1 LCCPCDRFQIMAYVQ
16 TRKNKDNPILLLFPL
31 PFYTSHRI
39 YYEEDLEEVGI
50 HKVLDGLSEEMHHAI
65 LDHARTLANV
75 QPELAFHFLLK
86 FPELLQRI
94 NVEDLD
100 RWVSVALDIYDSK
113 GLEPARDFVVDLD
126 RHPLFIRH
134 WGKGVS
140 FQDVHAILLNYLRA
154 LGREEIAMEAGSRHY
169 TDVTTIYLPERVSLY
184 PDRDPNFLLYKV
196 MVTHKFAQ
204 IKLGTFFLRLDEM
217 GELEG
222 LLKKRYGQAVP
233 PNPPSDLSHF
243 IHLFPDG
250 NLATDLFVLADTMRI
265 ERWMAE
271 NLPGLFREL
280 KKLKKQLALKRR
292 KSRGLAPKTQV
303 VAGLVYWWL
312 TGSSTTSGNPLVNRA
327 VAQIR
332 DLLLPLSQEVKSV
345 EGVAKVAAKAYE
357 ILDGLQGIYQAVEKV
372 PYLGDLMP
380 EEAERGRRRKRE
392 STRLKFRHELAKL
405 AQGLPDLQE
414 ITVDMPAVERE
425 KIGKKTPQ
433 EQQIPHHLLLDGDPA
448 PIPEG
453 MQKIIEE
460 ICEDLGCVPNAYLA
474 MSDEMSGHSF
484 RPLCRMPEDEVLPEH
499 AQGTGY
505 VLPEHGDGIYALDE
519 WDYRRQGYRKRWAFL
534 RETSAATGS
543 IQFAEETLERHRGMI
558 RMIKRQ
564 FERIRMGQN
573 LLRRQ
578 KDGDAVDFDAA
589 VEAFA
594 DRKAGLHPSDR
605 VFTKLIR
612 DKRDIATAFLI
623 DLSGSTSGW
632 INDVERAALLIMSEA
647 MQVLDDRFGIYGFS
661 GRTRRRCELFRIKGF
676 DEPYGDKVKRRIA
689 NLKAL
694 EYTRLGP
701 PIRHLAN
708 LLFSIEARTKLL
720 ITLSDGKPD
729 DYDGYSGDYGI
740 EDTRQALGEAK
751 RLGIHPFC
759 ITIDKAEHS
768 YLSRMYGAVNYVFI
782 DDLSKLPFKIPEIYR
797 KLTT

>member
-1 LCCPCDRFQIMAYVQ
+1 MAYVE
-16 TRKNKDNPILLLFPL
+16 TRKNKDNPILALFPL

-39 YYEEDLEEVGI
+39 YYEEDLEEVGL
-50 HKVLDGLSEEMHHAI
+50 HKVLDGLSEEMHREI

-94 NVEDLD
+94 KVEDLD

-113 GLEPARDFVVDLD
+113 GLEPAREFVVSLD

-140 FQDVHAILLNYLRA
+140 FQDVYVILMNYLRA
-154 LGREEIAMEAGSRHY
+154 LGREEIAMEGGNRHY
-169 TDVTTIYLPERVSLY
+169 TDVATIYLPERVSLY

-204 IKLGTFFLRLDEM
+204 IKLGTFFLRMSDM
-217 GELEG
+217 RDLES
-222 LLKKRYGQAVP
+222 LLKERYRQAVP
-233 PNPPSDLSHF
+233 PNLPSDLSSF

-250 NLATDLFVLADTMRI
+250 NLATDLFILADTMRI
-265 ERWMAE
+265 ERWVGE

-280 KKLKKQLALKRR
+280 KKLKKQLALKR
-292 KSRGLAPKTQV
+292 KKPRGLPLKTKV
-303 VAGLVYWWL
+303 VEGLVYWWL
-312 TGSSTTSGNPLVNRA
+312 TGSPATSGNPLVNSA
-327 VAQIR
+327 VARIR
-332 DLLLPLSQEVKSV
+332 DLLLSLSKEVKRV
-345 EGVAKVAAKAYE
+345 EAVAEVTAKAYE
-357 ILDGLQGIYQAVEKV
+357 ILDEVQGAYHAVEKV

-405 AQGLPDLQE
+405 VKDLPAPEEIKIDLPA
-414 ITVDMPAVERE
+414 TVRE
-425 KIGKKTPQ
+425 KLGAKTPQ
-433 EQQIPHHLLLDGDPA
+433 EQQAPSHLLLDGNPA
-448 PIPEG
+448 PIPAG

-460 ICEDLGCVPNAYLA
+460 ICEDLGAIPSSYLA

-484 RPLCRMPEDEVLPEH
+484 RPLYQVPEDGVLPEH

-505 VLPEHGDGIYALDE
+505 VLPEHGEGIHVLDE

-543 IQFAEETLERHRGMI
+543 IQFAEEILERHRGMI

-564 FERIRMGQN
+564 FERIRMGQT

-594 DRKAGLHPSDR
+594 DRRAGLHPSER

-647 MQVLDDRFGIYGFS
+647 MQVLEDRFGIYGFS
-661 GRTRRRCELFRIKGF
+661 GRTRRRCELFRVKGF
-676 DEPYGDKVKRRIA
+676 DEPYSDKVKRRIA

-701 PIRHLAN
+701 PIRHLTN
-708 LLFSIEARTKLL
+708 LLFGVEARTKLL

-740 EDTRQALGEAK
+740 EDTRQALSEAK
-751 RLGIHPFC
+751 KVGIHPFC

>member
-1 LCCPCDRFQIMAYVQ
+1 MAFVE

-50 HKVLDGLSEEMHHAI
+50 HRVLDGLSDEMHKAI
-65 LDHARTLANV
+65 LDHARTLGNV

-94 NVEDLD
+94 KVEDLD

-113 GLEPARDFVVDLD
+113 GLEPAREFVVGLD
-126 RHPLFIRH
+126 RHPVFIRH

-140 FQDVHAILLNYLRA
+140 FQDVYAILLNYLRA
-154 LGREEIAMEAGSRHY
+154 LGREEIAMEGGDRHY
-169 TDVTTIYLPERVSLY
+169 TDITTIYVPERVSLY

-204 IKLGTFFLRLDEM
+204 IKLGTFFLRMDET
-217 GELEG
+217 GELEA
-222 LLKKRYGQAVP
+222 LLKRRYGEAVP
-233 PNPPSDLSHF
+233 PNLPSDLSYF

-250 NLATDLFVLADTMRI
+250 KLATDLFVLADSMRI
-265 ERWMAE
+265 ERWLAE

-280 KKLKKQLALKRR
+280 TKLKKQLALMRE
-292 KSRGLAPKTQV
+292 KSRGLSPKTQV
-303 VAGLVYWWL
+303 VDGLVHWWL
-312 TGSSTTSGNPLVNRA
+312 TGSPASSGNPFVNRA
-327 VAQIR
+327 VSQIR
-332 DLLLPLSQEVKSV
+332 DLLSSLSQDGKRV
-345 EGVAKVAAKAYE
+345 EDVAQTVAKAYE
-357 ILDGLQGIYQAVEKV
+357 ILDGLQGDYQGVDKV

-392 STRLKFRHELAKL
+392 STRLRFRHELATL
-405 AQGLPDLQE
+405 IRDLPEPQE
-414 ITVDMPAVERE
+414 IRIDAPDPKRE
-425 KIGKKTPQ
+425 KLGTKTPHEQ
-433 EQQIPHHLLLDGDPA
+433 EIPRNLLLDGNPA

-453 MQKIIEE
+453 MRKIIEE
-460 ICEDLGCVPNAYLA
+460 ICEDLGSIPSAYLA

-484 RPLCRMPEDEVLPEH
+484 RPLCRLPEEKVLPEH

-505 VLPEHGDGIYALDE
+505 VLPEHGEGIFVLDE

-534 RETSAATGS
+534 RETSAAIGS
-543 IQFAEETLERHRGMI
+543 IQFAEETLERHQGMI

-564 FERIRMGQN
+564 FERIRMGQT

-594 DRKAGLHPSDR
+594 DRKAGLHPSER

-612 DKRDIATAFLI
+612 DRRDIATAFLI

-647 MQVLDDRFGIYGFS
+647 MQVLEDRLGIYGFS
-661 GRTRRRCELFRIKGF
+661 GRTRRRCELFRVKGF
-676 DEPYGDKVKRRIA
+676 DEPYGDVVKRRIA

-708 LLFSIEARTKLL
+708 LLFGVEAKTKLL

-768 YLSRMYGAVNYVFI
+768 YLSRMYGEVNYVFI

>member
-1 LCCPCDRFQIMAYVQ
+1 MAYIEI
-16 TRKNKDNPILLLFPL
+16 RKNKDNPILLLFPL
-31 PFYTSHRI
+31 PFYTGHRI
-39 YYEEDLEEVGI
+39 YYEEDLEEMGL
-50 HKVLDGLSEEMHHAI
+50 HKALDGLSEEMHQAI

-86 FPELLQRI
+86 FPELLQLI
-94 NVEDLD
+94 KVEDLD

-113 GLEPARDFVVDLD
+113 GLEPAREFVVSLD

-140 FQDVHAILLNYLRA
+140 FQDVYAILLNYLRA
-154 LGREEIAMEAGSRHY
+154 LGREEIALEGGSRHY
-169 TDVTTIYLPERVSLY
+169 TDITTIYLPERVSLY

-204 IKLGTFFLRLDEM
+204 IKLGTFFLRMHEM
-217 GELEG
+217 EELEDS
-222 LLKKRYGQAVP
+222 LRKRYEQAVP
-233 PNPPSDLSHF
+233 PNPHSDLSHF

-250 NLATDLFVLADTMRI
+250 NLATDLFLLADTMRI
-265 ERWMAE
+265 EKWMAG
-271 NLPGLFREL
+271 NLPGLYREL
-280 KKLKKQLALKRR
+280 RKLKKQLVLRR
-292 KSRGLAPKTQV
+292 KKSRGLAPKTQV
-303 VAGLVYWWL
+303 VEGLVHWWL
-312 TGSSTTSGNPLVNRA
+312 TGSSGSFGDPVLNRA
-327 VAQIR
+327 AAQIR
-332 DLLLPLSQEVKSV
+332 DFLFCLSQEVKRV
-345 EGVAKVAAKAYE
+345 EDVAEAVAKAYE
-357 ILDGLQGIYQAVEKV
+357 ILDGLEGNYQAVEKV

-405 AQGLPDLQE
+405 IQDLPEPQE
-414 ITVDMPAVERE
+414 IKIDTPDMEHE
-425 KIGKKTPQ
+425 KLGKKTPQ
-433 EQQIPHHLLLDGDPA
+433 EQHLPSRLLLDGNLA

-453 MQKIIEE
+453 MQKLVEE
-460 ICEDLGCVPNAYLA
+460 ICEDLGCLPGAYLV
-474 MSDEMSGHSF
+474 MSDEMSGHSY
-484 RPLCRMPEDEVLPEH
+484 RPLCRMPEDNVLPEH

-505 VLPEHGDGIYALDE
+505 VLPEHGEGIYVLDE

-534 RETSAATGS
+534 RETSAAAGS
-543 IQFAEETLERHRGMI
+543 IQFAEETLHRHRGMI

-564 FERIRMGQN
+564 FERIRMGQT

-578 KDGDAVDFDAA
+578 KDGDSVDFDAA

-594 DRKAGLHPSDR
+594 DRKAGLHPSER
-605 VFTKLIR
+605 LFTKLIR
-612 DKRDIATAFLI
+612 DNRDIATAFLI

-632 INDVERAALLIMSEA
+632 INEMERAALLIMSEA
-647 MQVLDDRFGIYGFS
+647 MQVLEDRFGIYGFS

-676 DEPYGDKVKRRIA
+676 DEPYSDKVKRRIA

-701 PIRHLAN
+701 PIRHLTN
-708 LLFSIEARTKLL
+708 LLFRIESKTKLL

-729 DYDGYSGDYGI
+729 DYDGYGGDYGI
-740 EDTRQALGEAK
+740 EDTRQALSEAK

-782 DDLSKLPFKIPEIYR
+782 DDLSKLPFKVPEIYR

>member
-1 LCCPCDRFQIMAYVQ
+1 MAYVQ
-16 TRKNKDNPILLLFPL
+16 TRKNKDNPVLLLFPL

-39 YYEEDLEEVGI
+39 YYEEDLEEVGL
-50 HKVLDGLSEEMHHAI
+50 HRVLDDLSEDMHHAI

-86 FPELLQRI
+86 FNELLQRI
-94 NVEDLD
+94 RVEDLD

-113 GLEPARDFVVDLD
+113 GLEPAREFVVGFD
-126 RHPLFIRH
+126 RHPLFIRY

-140 FQDVHAILLNYLRA
+140 FQDVGAVLLNYLRA
-154 LGREEIAMEAGSRHY
+154 LGREEIAMEAGNRHY
-169 TDVTTIYLPERVSLY
+169 TDIITIYLPERISLY
-184 PDRDPNFLLYKV
+184 PDKDPNFLLYKV

-204 IKLGTFFLRLDEM
+204 IKLGTFLLSM
-217 GELEG
+217 KNLAELEDS
-222 LLKKRYGQAVP
+222 LKRRYGQAVS
-233 PNPPSDLSHF
+233 PNPPSDLSQF
-243 IHLFPDG
+243 THLFPDST
-250 NLATDLFVLADTMRI
+250 LATDLFILADTIRI
-265 ERWMAE
+265 EKWMAE
-271 NLPGLFREL
+271 ELPGLFREL
-280 KKLKKQLALKRR
+280 KKLKKQMALKRR
-292 KSRGLAPKTQV
+292 KSRSLSPKTQV
-303 VAGLVYWWL
+303 MEKLVHWWL
-312 TGSSTTSGNPLVNRA
+312 AGYSSSFGRSTENRA
-327 VAQIR
+327 AARIR
-332 DLLLPLSQEVKSV
+332 DLFLSLSQ
-345 EGVAKVAAKAYE
+345 GVAKVEDVARAVAKAYE
-357 ILDGLQGIYQAVEKV
+357 VLDGLEGNYQDVEKV
-372 PYLGDLMP
+372 PYFGELLP

-392 STRLKFRHELAKL
+392 STRLRFRHELAKL
-405 AQGLPDLQE
+405 VQNLPEPQE
-414 ITVDMPAVERE
+414 I
-425 KIGKKTPQ
+425 KIELPGMEHKKPGNKTPQ
-433 EQQIPHHLLLDGDPA
+433 EQQIPGHLFVDGNPA

-460 ICEDLGCVPNAYLA
+460 ICEDLGSIPSAYLA
-474 MSDEMSGHSF
+474 MSEEMSGHSF
-484 RPLCRMPEDEVLPEH
+484 RPLYRMPEDEVLPEH

-505 VLPEHGDGIYALDE
+505 VLPEQGEGIYALDE

-534 RETSAATGS
+534 RETTAAAGS

-564 FERIRMGQN
+564 FERIRMGQT

-589 VEAFA
+589 VEAFT
-594 DRKAGLHPSDR
+594 DRRAGLYPSDR
-605 VFTKLIR
+605 VFTKLMR

-632 INDVERAALLIMSEA
+632 INDMERSALLIMSEA
-647 MQVLDDRFGIYGFS
+647 MEVLQDRFGIYGFS

-676 DEPYGDKVKRRIA
+676 DEPYGDRVKRRIA

-701 PIRHLAN
+701 PIRHLTN
-708 LLFSIEARTKLL
+708 LLYGMESKTKLL

-740 EDTRQALGEAK
+740 EDTRQALSEAK
-751 RLGIHPFC
+751 RVGIHPFC

-782 DDLSKLPFKIPEIYR
+782 DDLSKLPFRVPEIYR

>member
-1 LCCPCDRFQIMAYVQ
+1 MAYVE
-16 TRKNKDNPILLLFPL
+16 TRKNPDNPILALFPL

-39 YYEEDLEEVGI
+39 YYEEDLEEVGL
-50 HKVLDGLSEEMHHAI
+50 HKVLEGLSEEMHRVI
-65 LDHARTLANV
+65 LDHAKTLAAV

-86 FPELLQRI
+86 FPELLRRI
-94 NVEDLD
+94 KVEDLD

-113 GLEPARDFVVDLD
+113 GLEPAREFVLGLD
-126 RHPLFIRH
+126 RHPLFIRY

-140 FQDVHAILLNYLRA
+140 FQDVCPILLNYLRA
-154 LGREEIAMEAGSRHY
+154 LGREEIAMEGGNTHY
-169 TDVTTIYLPERVSLY
+169 TDITTIYLPERISLY

-204 IKLGTFFLRLDEM
+204 VKLGAFFLRMSDLGD
-217 GELEG
+217 LEDF
-222 LLKKRYGQAVP
+222 LRKRYGQPVP

-243 IHLFPDG
+243 IHLFPDST
-250 NLATDLFVLADTMRI
+250 LATDLFILADTARI
-265 ERWMAE
+265 EKWMAE
-271 NLPGLFREL
+271 DLPGLFREL

-292 KSRGLAPKTQV
+292 KSRSLSPKTQV
-303 VAGLVYWWL
+303 METLVHWWL
-312 TGSSTTSGNPLVNRA
+312 AGSSSSFGRSPENRSA
-327 VAQIR
+327 ARIR
-332 DLLLPLSQEVKSV
+332 DLFLSLSH
-345 EGVAKVAAKAYE
+345 GVARVEDVAQVVVKAYE
-357 ILDGLQGIYQAVEKV
+357 ILDGLTGKYEAVEKV
-372 PYLGDLMP
+372 PYFGDLMP
-380 EEAERGRRRKRE
+380 EEAERGRRRRRE

-405 AQGLPDLQE
+405 VQNLPEPQE
-414 ITVDMPAVERE
+414 IRLETKGKERE

-433 EQQIPHHLLLDGDPA
+433 EQQVPDRLLLDGNPA

-460 ICEDLGCVPNAYLA
+460 ICEDLGSIPSAYLA
-474 MSDEMSGHSF
+474 MSEEMSGHSF
-484 RPLCRMPEDEVLPEH
+484 RPLYRMPEDEVLPEH

-505 VLPEHGDGIYALDE
+505 VLPEQGEGIYALDE

-534 RETSAATGS
+534 RETTAAAGS

-564 FERIRMGQN
+564 FERIRMGQT

-594 DRKAGLHPSDR
+594 DRKAGLHPSER

-632 INDVERAALLIMSEA
+632 INDVERSALLIMGEA
-647 MQVLDDRFGIYGFS
+647 MQVLEDRFGIYGFS
-661 GRTRRRCELFRIKGF
+661 GRTRKRCELFRIKGF
-676 DEPYGDKVKRRIA
+676 DEPYTETVKRRIA

-701 PIRHLAN
+701 PIRHLTN
-708 LLFSIEARTKLL
+708 LLFTIEARTKLL

-740 EDTRQALGEAK
+740 EDTRQALSEAK
-751 RLGIHPFC
+751 RRGIHPFC

-768 YLSRMYGAVNYVFI
+768 YLARMYGPANYVFI
-782 DDLSKLPFKIPEIYR
+782 DDLSKLPFKVPEIYR

>member
-1 LCCPCDRFQIMAYVQ
+1 MAYVQ

-39 YYEEDLEEVGI
+39 YYEEDLEEVGL
-50 HKVLDGLSEEMHHAI
+50 HKVLDGLSEELHQAI

-94 NVEDLD
+94 KVEDLD

-113 GLEPARDFVVDLD
+113 GLEPAREFVVTLE

-140 FQDVHAILLNYLRA
+140 FQDVYAVLLNYLRA
-154 LGREEIAMEAGSRHY
+154 LGREEIAMEGGNRHY

-204 IKLGTFFLRLDEM
+204 IKLGTFFLRMNEIR
-217 GELEG
+217 ELEDS
-222 LLKKRYGQAVP
+222 LKKCYGKAIP
-233 PNPPSDLSHF
+233 PNLPSDLSHF

-250 NLATDLFVLADTMRI
+250 NLATDLFVLVDTVRI

-271 NLPGLFREL
+271 NFPGLSREL
-280 KKLKKQLALKRR
+280 KKLKKKLALRR
-292 KSRGLAPKTQV
+292 EKSRGLTPKTQAV
-303 VAGLVYWWL
+303 EGVVYWWL
-312 TGSSTTSGNPLVNRA
+312 TGSCAPSGNPLVNNA
-327 VAQIR
+327 VAQLR
-332 DLLLPLSQEVKSV
+332 DLLLFLSQEVKSV
-345 EGVAKVAAKAYE
+345 EEAAKATAKAYE
-357 ILDGLQGIYQAVEKV
+357 ILDGLQGNYQAMERV

-380 EEAERGRRRKRE
+380 DEAERGRRRKRE

-405 AQGLPDLQE
+405 VQDLPEPQE
-414 ITVDMPAVERE
+414 IRIDVSAPERM
-425 KIGKKTPQ
+425 KIGKKSSQ
-433 EQQIPHHLLLDGDPA
+433 EQQIPHHLILDGNPA

-460 ICEDLGCVPNAYLA
+460 ICEDLGSIPSAYLA

-484 RPLCRMPEDEVLPEH
+484 RPLCRVPENEVLPEH

-505 VLPEHGDGIYALDE
+505 VLPEHGEGIYALDE

-543 IQFAEETLERHRGMI
+543 IQFAEEMLERHRGMI

-564 FERIRMGQN
+564 FERIRMGQT

-594 DRKAGLHPSDR
+594 DRKAGLHPSER

-632 INDVERAALLIMSEA
+632 INDAERAALLMMSEA
-647 MQVLDDRFGIYGFS
+647 MQVLEDRFGIYGFS

-701 PIRHLAN
+701 PIRHLTN

-729 DYDGYSGDYGI
+729 DYDGYGGDYGI
-740 EDTRQALGEAK
+740 EDTRQALSEAK
-751 RLGIHPFC
+751 RRGIHPFC